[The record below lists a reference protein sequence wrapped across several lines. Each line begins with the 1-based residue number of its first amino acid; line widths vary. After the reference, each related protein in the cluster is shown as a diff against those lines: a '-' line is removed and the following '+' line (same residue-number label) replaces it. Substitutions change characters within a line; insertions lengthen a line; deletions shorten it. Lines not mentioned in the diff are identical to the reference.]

1 MEIGNNK
8 IETIDGK
15 MLWTPK
21 GMEYTK
27 YNITTIPADVD
38 ISANLDELLG
48 KPTLIEEL
56 TKLVIKDEQERYI
69 RELLIRNKKLEERI
83 EYLERSNNRRED
95 TILELRNDVGEANES
110 VTWWSNRFNAVNRD
124 KTLYKHRLDTANEYI
139 ESRKENM
146 IPDHYNDLKYILN
159 ECDLE
164 SSW

>member
-1 MEIGNNK
+1 MEIGNWNVETLSGK
-8 IETIDGK
+8 TLWSLKEPVDYIIEH
-15 MLWTPK
+15 
-21 GMEYTK
+21 
-27 YNITTIPADVD
+27 IPADAD
-38 ISANLDELLG
+38 ISNTLDELLG

-69 RELLIRNKKLEERI
+69 RELLIRNKNLQGRI

-95 TILELRNDVGEANES
+95 AIIGLREEVGEANES

-124 KTLYKHRLDTANEYI
+124 KTLYKHRINTANEYI

-146 IPDHYNDLKYILN
+146 LPEHYNDLKYILN

>member
-1 MEIGNNK
+1 ME
-8 IETIDGK
+8 TLSGK
-15 MLWTPK
+15 TLWMPK
-21 GMEYTK
+21 EPVK
-27 YNITTIPADVD
+27 YVTTTIPADAD
-38 ISANLDELLG
+38 ISNNIDELLG

-69 RELLIRNKKLEERI
+69 RELLIRTK
-83 EYLERSNNRRED
+83 
-95 TILELRNDVGEANES
+95 ELQAEVEEANES

-139 ESRKENM
+139 ESRKEHM
-146 IPDHYNDLKYILN
+146 IPEHYNDLKYILN